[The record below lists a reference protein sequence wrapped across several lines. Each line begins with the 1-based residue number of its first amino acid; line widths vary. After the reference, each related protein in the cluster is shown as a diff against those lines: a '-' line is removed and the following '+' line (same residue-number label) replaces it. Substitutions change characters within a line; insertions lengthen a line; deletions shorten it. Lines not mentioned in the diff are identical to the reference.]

1 MDADNLA
8 TDGGGV
14 MLRFPP
20 TPISPSAVV
29 DRGRL
34 RLLRA
39 LAGPPS
45 TAPFHPKPHIRA
57 RTRRR
62 HDPAAEHRDTNDPQ

>member
-1 MDADNLA
+1 MDADSIA
-8 TDGGGV
+8 TGGG
-14 MLRFPP
+14 LALLSPP
-20 TPISPSAVV
+20 TRLSPSAVV

-45 TAPFHPKPHIRA
+45 TAPFHPKPNMRA

-62 HDPAAEHRDTNDPQ
+62 RDPAAEHRATNGPR

>member
-8 TDGGGV
+8 TDGDA
-14 MLRFPP
+14 LTLLFPP
-20 TPISPSAVV
+20 TRISPSAVV
-29 DRGRL
+29 GRGRL

-45 TAPFHPKPHIRA
+45 TAPFHPKPHVRA

>member
-8 TDGGGV
+8 TDRGG
-14 MLRFPP
+14 LTLLFPP
-20 TPISPSAVV
+20 IRISPWAAV
-29 DRGRL
+29 DRRRL

-62 HDPAAEHRDTNDPQ
+62 HDPAAERRDTNDPQ

>member
-8 TDGGGV
+8 TDGNA
-14 MLRFPP
+14 LTLLFPP
-20 TPISPSAVV
+20 TRISPSAVV

-57 RTRRR
+57 WTRRR
-62 HDPAAEHRDTNDPQ
+62 RDPAAEHRDTNDPQ